1 MRIVTCFCV
10 TALFLMSLATPR
22 LASAEASKPSA
33 HGNVQV
39 SVGDDVTRDVK
50 FDVKTEEDG
59 TIQGDITLTDPSA
72 TADLDPDN
80 PDASHDPSLGLSVQV
95 EADCLVVHENRAAMS
110 GVIVDSNDPTRI
122 GQRVLLT
129 VEDNG
134 EGSQAEPDR
143 LTWGVYEDLTRS
155 WTPSDAELPGDTGA
169 SLTWI
174 ATDAER
180 TDDVGIPSN
189 QSQGV
194 DCNSFPLL
202 SYALVAAQPVV
213 DVEHGDGNI
222 QVKP

>member
-1 MRIVTCFCV
+1 MGIVTCFCV
-10 TALFLMSLATPR
+10 TVLFLMSLATPR

-50 FDVKTEEDG
+50 FNVNTEEDG
-59 TIQGDITLTDPSA
+59 TIKGDITLTDPSA
-72 TADLDPDN
+72 TADVDPDN
-80 PDASHDPSLGLSVQV
+80 PDASGDKSPGLSVQV
-95 EADCLVVHENRAAMS
+95 EADCLVVNENRAAMS

-122 GQRVLLT
+122 GQLVLLT

-134 EGSQAEPDR
+134 EGTKAAEPDR

-189 QSQGV
+189 RSQVV
-194 DCNSFPLL
+194 DCNSLPLS
-202 SYALVAAQPVV
+202 SYALVAVQPVV
-213 DVEHGDGNI
+213 
-222 QVKP
+222 